1 MAENSKSKKGYDF
14 GDSTGKIIAACLEV
28 HKNLGPG
35 FDEIFYQRALAKEL
49 LVLNLEY
56 SREVW
61 IDVHYKEMKLGRKR
75 IDFVIND
82 IMLEVK
88 AKSQFD
94 PEDFIQTLSYLKAS
108 GYKTGL
114 LVNFGTKKLEV
125 RRLVN

>member
-35 FDEIFYQRALAKEL
+35 FDGIFYQRALAKEL